1 MEKGFD
7 RLARPY
13 RLLER
18 LAFGHDLER
27 TRTALLHELTLAKR
41 VLILGEGDGRF
52 LARFFHVNPRA
63 QIDCVDKSAEML
75 RLAQKR
81 VRELHAEPRVTFH
94 HADALSFSYPAQHYD
109 LIVTLFFLDVFT
121 ETQLGH
127 LIPQLARSLESGGL
141 WYTADF
147 RIPPEPLQRLH
158 SLLWL
163 RLLYGFFNWQTDM
176 AAQTLVDP
184 APYFA
189 ACGLEPRQTHF
200 RRLEML
206 YSQILQKE

>member
-1 MEKGFD
+1 
-7 RLARPY
+7 
-13 RLLER
+13 
-18 LAFGHDLER
+18 
-27 TRTALLHELTLAKR
+27 
-41 VLILGEGDGRF
+41 
-52 LARFFHVNPRA
+52 
-63 QIDCVDKSAEML
+63 ML

-81 VRELHAEPRVTFH
+81 VWGLHAEPQVTFH
-94 HADALSFSYPAQHYD
+94 HADALTFSYPAQHYD

-121 ETQLGH
+121 EE
-127 LIPQLARSLESGGL
+127 SLEYLIGTLAKSLAPRGL

-176 AAQTLVDP
+176 AARTLIDP

-189 ACGLEPRQTHF
+189 ACGLEPQQTRY
-200 RRLEML
+200 RRLRML
-206 YSQILQKE
+206 YSQLLQKG